1 MKIKYKNKEIE
12 PYESFYWDTS
22 ERFFSGQLG
31 GGNFK
36 MCQNNKQFS
45 GISTL

>member
-31 GGNFK
+31 GEFQGVS
-36 MCQNNKQFS
+36 KQQAV
-45 GISTL
+45 